1 MEAFVP
7 ALVPIGDDVGTPR
20 NETMGDWSTEAASAA
35 ALDHRLAFQNLWT
48 VYCEVPGVL
57 LQPRPGQIDKSVRID
72 RVLLP
77 SERLYAAGWRHGA
90 IGIEIKR
97 SGVKLG
103 PPVAQAMDY
112 TRAAWTVAGARGIS
126 VLLSM
131 VFVWPMP
138 KQYGPLASVLTHN
151 RIGSASFS
159 NWTSLYLQFGDETI
173 LHVDRA
179 GEFRLGEIDSG
190 RKVGSR

>member
-7 ALVPIGDDVGTPR
+7 VFAPTEDDAGAPR
-20 NETMGDWSTEAASAA
+20 NETSGNWLTEADSASA
-35 ALDHRLAFQNLWT
+35 LDRRLASHNLWT
-48 VYCEVPGVL
+48 VYREVPGVL
-57 LQPRPGQIDKSVRID
+57 LQPRPGQVDKSVRID
-72 RVLLP
+72 RVLIP
-77 SERLYAAGWRHGA
+77 NERLHAAGWRHGA
-90 IGIEIKR
+90 IGIEVKR

-103 PPVAQAMDY
+103 PPLAQAMDY
-112 TRAAWTVAGARGIS
+112 TRAAWTIAEARGIS

-138 KQYGPLASVLTHN
+138 KQYGPLASLLIHN

-159 NWTSLYLQFGDETI
+159 KWTSLYLQFGDETI
-173 LHVDRA
+173 LHVDQA
-179 GEFRLGEIDSG
+179 GEFRLGTIDSG